1 MATLIVKQPTTQPP
15 KIGDN
20 KPHTVCAYC
29 RVSTD
34 ADDQK
39 NSLASQQNFFETY
52 FKRHPH
58 WTNVG
63 IFADEGISGTSLE
76 KRDEFNKMIA
86 LARSGA
92 IEIIITKE
100 VSRFSRNV
108 QDLLSIVEELRS
120 IGVYVYFLSDEIY
133 TEDIGFRE
141 KLTQSAANAEV
152 ESLKTSRRVRWGH
165 QQQMAQ
171 GVVFGRKEMFG
182 YNIVRDEL
190 GKQHFVIIPEE
201 AEIVKQ
207 VFQWFAAGDGTFII
221 AKRLQQMGVKTK
233 RYRNGWSN
241 TVILRLLRNEKYV
254 GDLELGKTYT
264 ENPMTHKKK
273 YNRGEVARYYFTD
286 HHPES
291 AIIDRDLWNKVQAIL
306 KEREPSDE
314 VKAKHSNRYWLSGK
328 MFCGCCG
335 GKYVSMRKQQ
345 KNVPYRAW
353 VCYNNNQRGLPHE
366 ITDDKGET
374 ISVGCVGKRVN
385 ERVLRTALH
394 DILTQIIIPRKDE
407 ICQSLNDEYKKLAK
421 PKDKTAEIAAVE
433 RKLRKKN
440 EDIVTLTDRYVKG
453 NIPEIAYTATAK
465 SYDEEI
471 KTLSETLAQLKTEN
485 NSQAVEQA
493 IYARYIAQIEEIV
506 SLSDDEIND
515 RLFGRVTKRILVHPN
530 QVLEIH
536 LSFLPKPIYLQ
547 YNTKGR
553 GDTYTTEFEILTP
566 DRFYVV
572 CRQ

>member
-1 MATLIVKQPTTQPP
+1 MATLTVKQPTTQPP

-20 KPHTVCAYC
+20 NPHTVCAYC

-233 RYRNGWSN
+233 RYSNGWSN

-345 KNVPYRAW
+345 KNVPYKAW

-440 EDIVTLTDRYVKG
+440 EDIVTLTDRYIKG

-485 NSQAVEQA
+485 NSQAMEQA

-547 YNTKGR
+547 YSTKGR
-553 GDTYTTEFEILTP
+553 GDTYTTEFVILTDP
-566 DRFYVV
+566 NIEKETP
-572 CRQ
+572 